1 MSAILDLVLKP
12 LTPVLLAPLVFYAM
26 KALKFGIKWVG
37 DQDPWVQR
45 TIVVGVS
52 ALFTAIAKFVPGV
65 GDAMPCIAAMSCTLA
80 DITPEVVKILGTAG
94 LAFFI
99 HFNRKLPA

>member
-1 MSAILDLVLKP
+1 MSILTGIILKP
-12 LTPVLLAPLVFYAM
+12 LMPVLLAPIVFYAM
-26 KALKFGIKWVG
+26 KGLKYAVKWVG
-37 DQDPWVQR
+37 AQDVWVQR
-45 TIVVGVS
+45 SIVVAVS
-52 ALFTAIAKFVPGV
+52 ALFSAAAKFVPGV

-99 HFNRKLPA
+99 HFNRKLPV